1 MSRMGL
7 KCYLVLLLGLGAL
20 FGSFSGALAEN
31 AGNGAGKEAVSVK
44 LETSMGDIVMRL
56 DPAKAPISV
65 ANFVKYVEDGFY
77 NGTVF
82 HRVAPGFVIQGGGYD
97 VNMHEKDTR
106 APIENEAANGLS
118 NDRYTVAMARTSDP
132 QSATAQFYINLVD
145 NKFLNYKDSTRD
157 GAGYAVFGK
166 VISGQ
171 DVVDKIGGVAVDGD
185 SVPVKPVVINKA
197 EVVK

>member
-1 MSRMGL
+1 MSRMSIKG
-7 KCYLVLLLGLGAL
+7 YLALLLGLGAL
-20 FGSFSGALAEN
+20 FVSFSGVLAEN
-31 AGNGAGKEAVSVK
+31 SAGKDAVTVK

-56 DPAKAPISV
+56 DPAKAPVSV

-132 QSATAQFYINLVD
+132 QSATAQFYINLVN
-145 NKFLNYKDSTRD
+145 NKFLNYKSSTPD
-157 GAGYAVFGK
+157 GFGYAVFGK

-171 DVVDKIGGVAVDGD
+171 DVVDKIGGVAVGGD
-185 SVPVKPVVINKA
+185 SVPVKQVVINKA